1 MERTLAAHTTET
13 LLVEIR
19 FYGMTRDVVGESHAE
34 MRLPQDSTVADLLH
48 SLADRYGDRFWQRVM
63 DGPGRL
69 NRFVELMVNG
79 RQVDRNGLDTPLTAG
94 DKRQPAVVNVLVLPP
109 AAGG

>member
-1 MERTLAAHTTET
+1 MAEHTIET
-13 LLVEIR
+13 LPVEIR
-19 FYGMTRDVVGESHAE
+19 FYGMIRDVVGESQLE

-48 SLADRYGDRFWQRVM
+48 SLTDRYGERFWQRVM

-79 RQVDRNGLDTPLTAG
+79 RQVDRNGLDTPLAAG
-94 DKRQPAVVNVLVLPP
+94 DKRQPVVINVLVLPP